1 MNIYDKAHEFAKVLK
16 ISPEVV
22 ELRNAGKKI
31 ETNEINKKML
41 NDFRKLQY
49 EAYSEQI
56 KNGKLSSETEN
67 KLNSLGSIISTNP
80 DVAAYI
86 QAEAKFGVIWEDI
99 MKILNDAIDIDLTFG
114 IGK

>member
-1 MNIYDKAHEFAKVLK
+1 MNIYDNAHEFAKALK
-16 ISPEVV
+16 TCPEVI

-31 ETNEINKKML
+31 EGNENNKKMI

-49 EAYSEQI
+49 EAYSEQV
-56 KNGKLSSETEN
+56 KNGKLSSETQS
-67 KLNSLGSIISTNP
+67 KLNNLGSIISMNP

-86 QAEAKFGVIWEDI
+86 QSEAKFGVIWEDV
-99 MKILNDAIDIDLTFG
+99 MKILNDAIGIDLTFG